1 MTCNVRGHRAY
12 LAMTGRVP
20 TKEEADMASI
30 VFESE
35 RRARARGVEREEK
48 GQIFVNRAAR
58 HARRCFWRGARVN
71 LFFGLSSGQGEKIG
85 FPPSQATTQP
95 LQQPPQGMK
104 PTTLRPSSR
113 AFTSRM
119 GLATLSIVV
128 LASAAVVTHSQQ
140 DHADDGGSGEGSS
153 AAYPISDASSMGTAA
168 AAAAA
173 AAIPMPVVDIETVP
187 GQLMKLS
194 ELSDAEPGTGVTRL
208 IFTEKDVAGR
218 RGARIRRVFFRANE
232 LWRGS
237 PDAKYTKQPKP

>member
-1 MTCNVRGHRAY
+1 M
-12 LAMTGRVP
+12 
-20 TKEEADMASI
+20 
-30 VFESE
+30 
-35 RRARARGVEREEK
+35 
-48 GQIFVNRAAR
+48 
-58 HARRCFWRGARVN
+58 
-71 LFFGLSSGQGEKIG
+71 
-85 FPPSQATTQP
+85 
-95 LQQPPQGMK
+95 
-104 PTTLRPSSR
+104 
-113 AFTSRM
+113 
-119 GLATLSIVV
+119 
-128 LASAAVVTHSQQ
+128 THSQQ

>member
-1 MTCNVRGHRAY
+1 
-12 LAMTGRVP
+12 
-20 TKEEADMASI
+20 
-30 VFESE
+30 
-35 RRARARGVEREEK
+35 
-48 GQIFVNRAAR
+48 
-58 HARRCFWRGARVN
+58 
-71 LFFGLSSGQGEKIG
+71 
-85 FPPSQATTQP
+85 
-95 LQQPPQGMK
+95 
-104 PTTLRPSSR
+104 
-113 AFTSRM
+113 M

-218 RGARIRRVFFRANE
+218 RGARIRRVFFRAKTSYGEAALTQSLRSNRNPE
-232 LWRGS
+232 LKTLHPTPYAVHSELRI
-237 PDAKYTKQPKP
+237 PNPAL